1 MVCDVKQDNHWTIF
15 FDESTVDQDNYLDML
30 QHFFYPVLQ
39 QKKLTRKI
47 MFQQDGASAHF
58 AKTVRSWLDEKFND
72 RWIGR
77 GGPIS
82 WAPRSPDL
90 SPLDF
95 FLWGYIR
102 TNIYKTRI
110 KDLDDLK
117 TRITEEIQSIEKK
130 NFAQC
135 FS

>member
-1 MVCDVKQDNHWTIF
+1 MEHPLILQKQFVHGWIN
-15 FDESTVDQDNYLDML
+15 
-30 QHFFYPVLQ
+30 
-39 QKKLTRKI
+39 
-47 MFQQDGASAHF
+47 
-58 AKTVRSWLDEKFND
+58 KFND
-72 RWIGR
+72 RWVGR
-77 GGPIS
+77 GGPIY

-117 TRITEEIQSIEKK
+117 NSHNRRDSIEKK
-130 NFAQC
+130 KLCTMFLLK
-135 FS
+135 